1 MSAVITKCLSRI
13 SPDMYLHMI
22 AQVIIAA
29 GCKPPAALPALE
41 LLDDRLM
48 AVGLLTDVE
57 AQKASAET
65 V

>member
-1 MSAVITKCLSRI
+1 
-13 SPDMYLHMI
+13 MYLHMI